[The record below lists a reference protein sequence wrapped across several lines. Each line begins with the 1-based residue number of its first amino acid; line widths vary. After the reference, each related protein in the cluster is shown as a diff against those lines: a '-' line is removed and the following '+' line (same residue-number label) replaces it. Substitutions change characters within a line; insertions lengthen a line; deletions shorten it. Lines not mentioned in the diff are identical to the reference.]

1 MRVGGYGSLDD
12 AVDAWYNE
20 VKLYDFSNP
29 GWNTAT
35 GHFTA
40 LVWKSTTKLGCA
52 INSACSWPT
61 YVCQYGP
68 PGNVIGLDWS
78 EEVKPK
84 SEIPATPAKPLV
96 VTPIDA
102 PKEQEPNTPTEPNQ
116 PSKPTPAPQEPN
128 PSSPVPTKSSE
139 PKAEAV
145 KPSQP
150 AAVPAK
156 PSPEPAKPKAV
167 TAPKQKPAR
176 KAANKGVQ
184 LTKEQKIALDR
195 HNL

>member
-1 MRVGGYGSLDD
+1 MRAGGYGSLAD

-20 VKLYDFSNP
+20 VKLYDFSKP

-52 INSACSWPT
+52 INTACSWPT

-84 SEIPATPAKPLV
+84 SGIPTTPAKPSV
-96 VTPIDA
+96 VTPTDA
-102 PKEQEPNTPTEPNQ
+102 PREQEPNTPTEPNQ
-116 PSKPTPAPQEPN
+116 PSQPAPAPKETAN
-128 PSSPVPTKSSE
+128 STPVPTKPSE
-139 PKAEAV
+139 PKAEPTKSSHPV
-145 KPSQP
+145 P
-150 AAVPAK
+150 APAK
-156 PSPEPAKPKAV
+156 PSPEPAKPKAL
-167 TAPKQKPAR
+167 PKQKPAR

-184 LTKEQKIALDR
+184 LTKEQKTALDR

>member
-1 MRVGGYGSLDD
+1 LAD

-29 GWNTAT
+29 GWHTAT

-84 SEIPATPAKPLV
+84 SEIPATPSKPLIN
-96 VTPIDA
+96 TPIDA
-102 PKEQEPNTPTEPNQ
+102 PTEQEPKTPTELNE
-116 PSKPTPAPQEPN
+116 PSDLTPAPKQPN
-128 PSSPVPTKSSE
+128 PSTPVPAKPSE
-139 PKAEAV
+139 PKAEPT

-150 AAVPAK
+150 VAISAK
-156 PSPEPAKPKAV
+156 PSPEPAIPKA
-167 TAPKQKPAR
+167 APHKKPAR
-176 KAANKGVQ
+176 KAANKGVP
-184 LTKEQKIALDR
+184 LTKEQKTALDR